1 MMKNK
6 IIFLLLFVLPVFTF
20 GQEVLTGLYSNPQIK
35 SNMYQAVAKTAK
47 GPVVT
52 LPFFD
57 DFSSHGIFPVD
68 SLWADKYV
76 FINSSYPSHPVSIG
90 VATFDA
96 LNDTGALYTEANAYG
111 FLADSLT
118 SLPIRLD
125 SIFGGSP
132 AALKI
137 GDSLYFSF
145 YYQPQGIGNAP
156 ETDDS
161 LVLEFYSPK
170 DSIWRHVWASP
181 GMTLAQFHGKYNVF
195 FKQTMIPITD
205 SLLYF
210 KNGFR
215 FRFYNYAS
223 LANNSLPSWAGNV
236 DQWHLDYVYLNKG
249 RNMADSVYKD
259 ITFTEPAPSMLKNYT
274 SMPLSQFN
282 VSPATEIKDS
292 LYNSISNL
300 DTVTYN
306 TSYKY
311 EVADVNGIW
320 TFFHPGGTGNLDPFV
335 VSGLQTYLPHAWP
348 HVDFSFPSLTT
359 DSAEFTITHMIYAAP
374 YGDSCSSNDTTIF
387 DQKFFNY
394 YAYDDGIPEGG
405 YGLTPENSMLAYKFT
420 LNHPDT
426 LRAVRMFF
434 NRTLDNASQQYFNLT
449 IWNDASGYPGDT
461 LYTMKHIKPQYGDSL
476 NVYYNYRIEN
486 RKVPISGTF
495 YVGWKQM
502 TADNLNLGFD
512 VNNDE
517 QDKIFYNTGSGW
529 MSSNF
534 HGALMIRPVVGDY
547 LPPVAGI
554 NEIIASNG
562 EMKVYPN
569 PSNGQYINISLSD
582 IKNSNLNQFTIHIFD
597 LMGHEVFNSPFQ
609 NTLDC
614 SGLSNGIY
622 MISVTSYDNSRRYF
636 SRLAIVK

>member
-6 IIFLLLFVLPVFTF
+6 IIILLFFVLPVFTF
-20 GQEVLTGLYSNPQIK
+20 GQEVITGLYTNPQIK
-35 SNMYQAVAKTAK
+35 ANMYQATAKTAK

-52 LPFFD
+52 LPFID
-57 DFSSHGIFPVD
+57 DFSNHGIFPVD

-76 FINSSYPSHPVSIG
+76 FINSSYPSHSVSIG

-96 LNDTGALYTEANAYG
+96 LNDTGALYTEASAYG

-125 SIFGGSP
+125 SVFGIDTT
-132 AALKI
+132 ALKI

-236 DQWHLDYVYLNKG
+236 DQWNLDYVYLNKG

-259 ITFTEPAPSMLKNYT
+259 ITFTEPATSVLKNYT
-274 SMPLSQFN
+274 SMPWSQFN
-282 VSPATEIKDS
+282 VSPSTEIKDT
-292 LYNSISNL
+292 LYNSIFNL

-311 EVADVNGIW
+311 EVADVNGPW
-320 TFFHPGGTGNLDPFV
+320 TFLHPGGSTNLDPL
-335 VSGLQTYLPHAWP
+335 SYQTYTAHATP
-348 HVDFSFPSLTT
+348 AVDFSFPSLST
-359 DSAEFTITHMIYAAP
+359 DSAEFTVAHVIKEGLL
-374 YGDSCSSNDTTIF
+374 GDSRRSNDTTIF
-387 DQKFFNY
+387 NQKFFNY
-394 YAYDDGIPEGG
+394 YAYDDGVPEGG

-449 IWNDASGYPGDT
+449 VWNDASGYPGDT

-486 RKVPISGTF
+486 RKVPVSGTF

-512 VNNDE
+512 INNDE
-517 QDKIFYNTGSGW
+517 QNKIFYNTGSGW

-534 HGALMIRPVVGDY
+534 HGALMIRPVVGEY

-554 NEIIASNG
+554 NEFNVSNG

-569 PSNGQYINISLSD
+569 PSNGQLINIHLTD
-582 IKNSNLNQFTIHIFD
+582 ISNTDLTQFTIRVFD
-597 LMGHEVFNSPFQ
+597 LMGNEVYNTPFI

-622 MISVTSYDNSRRYF
+622 MISVTSGDSSRRYF

>member
-1 MMKNK
+1 MKNK
-6 IIFLLLFVLPVFTF
+6 IILLLLFILPVFTF

-35 SNMYQAVAKTAK
+35 SQMKQIAAKTAK
-47 GPVVT
+47 GPVVIT
-52 LPFFD
+52 LPFID
-57 DFSSHGIFPVD
+57 DFSGHSIFPND

-76 FINSSYPSHPVSIG
+76 FINSSIPSHAVSIG

-96 LNDTGALYTEANAYG
+96 LNDTGALYTEANANG
-111 FLADSLT
+111 FTADSLT

-125 SIFGGSP
+125 SVFGSSP

-137 GDSLYFSF
+137 GDSVYFSF

-156 ETDDS
+156 ERDDS

-170 DSIWRHVWASP
+170 DSLWRHVWASE
-181 GMTLAQFHGKYNVF
+181 GMTLAQFHSKYNVF
-195 FKQTMIPITD
+195 FKQTMIPVTD

-236 DQWHLDYVYLNKG
+236 DQWNLDYVYLNKG

-274 SMPLSQFN
+274 SMPWTQFN
-282 VSPATEIKDS
+282 VSPSTELKDS
-292 LYNSISNL
+292 LHMSISNL
-300 DTVTYN
+300 DTVIKN

-311 EVADVNGIW
+311 EVVDVNGAW
-320 TFFHPGGTGNLDPFV
+320 THLYNGGSANLDPFII
-335 VSGLQTYLPHAWP
+335 SGLQTYPAHAIP
-348 HVDFSFPSLTT
+348 PVDFSFPTLST
-359 DSAEFTITHMIYAAP
+359 DSAEFTVTHVIKEGLL
-374 YGDSCSSNDTTIF
+374 GDNRRSNDTTIF

-420 LNHPDT
+420 LNQPDT

-449 IWNDASGYPGDT
+449 VWNDAGGYPGDT

-476 NVYYNYRIEN
+476 NVYYNYRIDN
-486 RKVPISGTF
+486 RKVPVSGTF

-502 TADNLNLGFD
+502 TADNLNIGFD
-512 VNNDE
+512 MNNDE
-517 QDKIFYNTGSGW
+517 QNKIFYNTGSGW
-529 MSSNF
+529 MSSSY
-534 HGALMIRPVVGDY
+534 HGALMIRPVVGEY

-554 NEIIASNG
+554 NEFSASRG
-562 EMKVYPN
+562 ELKVYPN
-569 PSNGQYINISLSD
+569 PSNGRYINISIPDKGTADLS
-582 IKNSNLNQFTIHIFD
+582 QFTIHVFD
-597 LMGHEVFNSPFQ
+597 LMGNEVYSAPFRS
-609 NTLDC
+609 TLDC
-614 SGLSNGIY
+614 SGLSDGIY
-622 MISVTSYDNSRRYF
+622 VLSVSSYDNSSRYI
-636 SRLAIVK
+636 SRLSIVK

>member
-1 MMKNK
+1 MKNK

-35 SNMYQAVAKTAK
+35 SNMHQAVAKTAK

-52 LPFFD
+52 LPFID

-76 FINSSYPSHPVSIG
+76 FINSSYPSHAVSIG

-125 SIFGGSP
+125 SVFGGSP

-205 SLLYF
+205 SLLYL

-223 LANNSLPSWAGNV
+223 LANNTLPSWAGNV
-236 DQWHLDYVYLNKG
+236 DLWNLDYVYLNKG

-259 ITFTEPAPSMLKNYT
+259 ITFTEPATSVLKNYT
-274 SMPLSQFN
+274 SMPWSQFN
-282 VSPATEIKDS
+282 VSPATEIKDT
-292 LYNSISNL
+292 LYNYIFNL
-300 DTVTYN
+300 DTVIYN

-311 EVADVNGIW
+311 EVADINGPW
-320 TFFHPGGTGNLDPFV
+320 TFLHPGGTLNLSPGMQTQQAHARPFV
-335 VSGLQTYLPHAWP
+335 NFT
-348 HVDFSFPSLTT
+348 FPALTT
-359 DSAEFTITHMIYAAP
+359 DSAEFTITHTIFEGLL
-374 YGDSCSSNDTTIF
+374 GDNRRSNDTTIF

-405 YGLTPENSMLAYKFT
+405 YGLSPENSMLAYKFT

-449 IWNDASGYPGDT
+449 VWNDASGYPGDT

-476 NVYYNYRIEN
+476 NVYYNYRIDD
-486 RKVPISGTF
+486 RKVPVSGTF

-554 NEIIASNG
+554 NEFNACNG

-582 IKNSNLNQFTIHIFD
+582 ITNSDLSQFTIHIFD
-597 LMGHEVFNSPFQ
+597 LMGNEVYNTPFRS
-609 NTLDC
+609 TLDC

-622 MISVTSYDNSRRYF
+622 MISVNSGDNSRKYF